1 VLLAT
6 AHTLP
11 WFLLAG
17 IFYGLTF
24 GTAWPLLNALVVYHA
39 SLEGRGAAVGV
50 ISTGFDLGVAGGSFL
65 GGLLVAPLGYGGM
78 FVTTAG
84 ICLLG
89 VAAFVAGE
97 TKPDRS

>member
-1 VLLAT
+1 VAASVAVAVGAVAAAEPT
-6 AHTLP
+6 EC
-11 WFLLAG
+11 
-17 IFYGLTF
+17 
-24 GTAWPLLNALVVYHA
+24 

-78 FVTTAG
+78 LVTTAG

-89 VAAFVAGE
+89 VAAFVAGVRTDSPRKVPVAE
-97 TKPDRS
+97 GDAD